1 MQPIR
6 VIFMGTP
13 IFSCSILET
22 LINEKYNVVAVVSQP
37 DKKVGRKQEMQM
49 TPVKK
54 LALANNIEVVQPIS
68 IKDEYEKVLAYKPD
82 LIVTCAYGQF
92 IPKVILDYPKY
103 GCINVHASLLPRY
116 RGGAPIHKVIIDGEK
131 ETGITI
137 MEMIPKM
144 DAGKMYAKDSVVIT
158 EDDTTASLHDKLMVC
173 GANLLKNSLP
183 LYLDGKLPGEIQDES
198 LATFAYNISKEEE
211 YISFKRDVNVVYNH
225 IRGLISWPVGY
236 GVVNEKRIKLHKVRK
251 LVANHNYQ
259 SGKILGLENGALKV
273 ACENGYVYL
282 EQLQIEGKKKMSAK
296 EVFNGHKELF
306 EDAYFN

>member
-13 IFSCSILET
+13 VFSCSILET
-22 LINEKYNVVAVVSQP
+22 LIKENYNVVAVVSQP
-37 DKKVGRKQEMQM
+37 DKKVGRKQEVQM
-49 TPVKK
+49 TPVKQ
-54 LALANNIEVVQPIS
+54 LALANNIEVVQPNS
-68 IKDEYEKVLAYKPD
+68 IKDEYENILAYKPD

-144 DAGKMYAKDSVVIT
+144 DAGKMYAKDSVVIA

-183 LYLDGKLPGEIQDES
+183 LYLDGKLPGENQDES

-211 YISFKRDVNVVYNH
+211 YVSFKRDVNVVYNH

-236 GVVNEKRIKLHKVRK
+236 GVVDEKRIKLHKAHK
-251 LVANHNYQ
+251 LVAAHDYQ
-259 SGKILGLENGALKV
+259 SGKILGLENDALKV
-273 ACENGYVYL
+273 ACENGYIYL
-282 EQLQIEGKKKMSAK
+282 DELQLEGKKKMSAK

-306 EDAYFN
+306 KDAYFN